1 MNKTARASIIYH
13 GVIAVMFLSF
23 VVIGGWGLV
32 KIKARLSMAQPMQV
46 QPMAV
51 KTIIT
56 ASGTVEKTLP
66 ALATVKSAATVQIK
80 AEVGGRLLS
89 LPLREGDRVKSGQI
103 IGVLDA
109 REQEAQLQ
117 AAKARNDSVTSQVSA
132 TVAGLQ
138 VLTSQLDAAQ
148 TNLEFFS
155 RELKRNEELFKEGA
169 IAQSAYENTRNRHAE
184 ASSRLASLKSQ
195 IQSHKAQ
202 VDALVSQKKASEK
215 DVMLWEVRRDYT
227 EITAPV
233 DGVISARL
241 QEEGSRVLPGQA
253 IYNVEDV
260 AKTRLIMQ
268 IPQEAAAS
276 VKVAQ
281 VVMVRGRKD
290 MNFRISRVY
299 PVQNELRQVIVEAEA
314 DEEYQG
320 LVYDMQIPVRIVV
333 ACEEGTVIPEEAVF
347 IDFNRSDRFFVY
359 IVKNDVAVRTPVS
372 ATLHGDGGKKLVDA
386 KFIVPGT
393 ELAVGSYLENIRL
406 PASFAVE
413 VVK

>member
-23 VVIGGWGLV
+23 VVIGGWGLF

-46 QPMAV
+46 QPLAV

-253 IYNVEDV
+253 IYNIEDV

-347 IDFNRSDRFFVY
+347 IDF
-359 IVKNDVAVRTPVS
+359 IVLTVF
-372 ATLHGDGGKKLVDA
+372 L
-386 KFIVPGT
+386 FI
-393 ELAVGSYLENIRL
+393 
-406 PASFAVE
+406 
-413 VVK
+413 